1 MWPRLLKSD
10 FFGLLT
16 ADRWPPEILNRVFF
30 FSSLPLVACETA
42 LSRQCLLKSNDM
54 YNNNICWVQ
63 ALTFDLEVRLLDY
76 LLVTESGGSF
86 NHHYAGLHWHRSPY
100 LGPCAHKPL
109 DCTEI
114 LVPRNSGGIRY
125 VGHPKLHKP
134 ILSIGSNHALCHP
147 LLAITNRE
155 GSHFNVWNQG
165 GDAAKVIMI
174 LVWNPRKRW
183 SKNYND
189 SNACFRG
196 TT

>member
-1 MWPRLLKSD
+1 
-10 FFGLLT
+10 
-16 ADRWPPEILNRVFF
+16 
-30 FSSLPLVACETA
+30 
-42 LSRQCLLKSNDM
+42 M

-134 ILSIGSNHALCHP
+134 FLSIGSNHALCHP